1 MAMAMGIRGMV
12 VSVLLAVLFV
22 QVVDS
27 VDFAGGSRIVWK
39 AGRRASLEDSMNLL
53 VDGPTRRLLAT
64 TYVTYGAL
72 NGNRSPCP
80 SAGRSYYNNC
90 GNTGAVSP
98 YRRSCTQITRCARG

>member
-1 MAMAMGIRGMV
+1 MAMATRGIV
-12 VSVLLAVLFV
+12 VFVLLAVLFV
-22 QVVDS
+22 QVVVSADS
-27 VDFAGGSRIVWK
+27 AGSRIVWK
-39 AGRRASLEDSMNLL
+39 AGRQASIEDSMDLF
-53 VDGPTRRLLAT
+53 VDGPTRRILAT
-64 TYVTYGAL
+64 QTYVTYGAL